1 MERAMVWFKCAAMHD
16 PVRPVMKKPAVV
28 GWEAKQRQVDLVI
41 ERNFTGDEL
50 LRRMRGW
57 ITVDV
62 DEAIDIL
69 QSFGR
74 LKLLDDRDLVVET
87 RDGAALDSLA
97 EQLVDAFGE
106 EAWISRKKKRSS
118 WALPW
123 VMPTPPHP

>member
-106 EAWISRKKKRSS
+106 EAWIEPIPKTLL
-118 WALPW
+118 A
-123 VMPTPPHP
+123 